1 VTKEQ
6 KKTEILRAASKV
18 FYIKGFEGTKIDDV
32 AKEAGIGKGTV
43 YEYFD
48 SKKQLFEEMAV
59 FNCEEHG
66 RNIQDILEKGGSFK
80 EKIRA
85 LAKYQAELLKEHM
98 PIARM
103 MSCSKI
109 MAREMGAIFIE
120 QNIRVGEIIKKQVVQ
135 AMVQGEVRAEID
147 PEFASMAIMGTI
159 MQYCGKK
166 VIFAEAMPEEAD
178 YDKII
183 QVLMTGIGMKPDDNR
198 R

>member
-6 KKTEILRAASKV
+6 KKIEILRAAGKV
-18 FYIKGFEGTKIDDV
+18 FYIKGFEGTKMDDV

-43 YEYFD
+43 YEYFE
-48 SKKQLFEEMAV
+48 SKKQLFEETV
-59 FNCEEHG
+59 VYSCEEQG
-66 RNIQDILEKGGSFK
+66 RIIQDILEKGGSFK
-80 EKIRA
+80 GKIRA
-85 LAKYQAELLKEHM
+85 LAKCQAEMIREHM

-109 MAREMGAIFIE
+109 MAREMGAVFIE
-120 QNIRVGEIIKKQVVQ
+120 HNIRVGEIIKKQVLQ
-135 AMVQGEVRAEID
+135 AMERGEVRAEID
-147 PEFASMAIMGTI
+147 PEFASVAIMGTI

-178 YDKII
+178 YDKIV
-183 QVLMTGIGMKPDDNR
+183 QVLISGIGAKPDDNR